1 MSAEGPPVT
10 GPKNDESLSDL
21 LSELTEDLGTL
32 MRQEVQLARVELQ
45 REATKAA
52 KAGALL
58 AAAGVLGL
66 AALLL
71 ILWAASWGLAEVMPV
86 GLAFLVVSVVVG
98 IAAAAM
104 AAMGR
109 RRFKQVDAT
118 PRTTMRT
125 LQEDKEWLSNQTP

>member
-1 MSAEGPPVT
+1 MSADGPPVT
-10 GPKNDESLSDL
+10 SPKHDASLSDL
-21 LSELTEDLGTL
+21 LSELTQDLGTL

-45 REATKAA
+45 REATKAT
-52 KAGALL
+52 KAGAIL

-71 ILWAASWGLAEVMPV
+71 ILWAASWGLAEVMPA
-86 GLAFLVVSVVVG
+86 GLAFLVVALVVG

-109 RRFKQVDAT
+109 RRFQQVDPT
-118 PRTTMRT
+118 PRTTLRT
-125 LQEDKEWLSNQTP
+125 LKEDKEWLSNPTP